1 MSLLIRW
8 LLNGLALLLTAALL
22 EGIKISGP
30 GAALMAALVL
40 GIINAVIRPLFLL
53 LTLPL
58 NIISLGLFTFVVNG
72 LMLMIAAGLVRG
84 FVVSGIFSAIV
95 GSIVLSLI
103 SSLLTALVKD

>member
-8 LLNGLALLLTAALL
+8 LLNGLALLLTATFL
-22 EGIKISGP
+22 EGISISGP
-30 GAALMAALVL
+30 GAAFMAALVL
-40 GIINAVIRPLFLL
+40 GIVNAVIRPLFLL

-58 NIISLGLFTFVVNG
+58 NIITLGLFTFVVNG

-84 FVVSGIFSAIV
+84 FAVSGVFSAIV